1 MPRKSSQV
9 LTAKFVD
16 NARPPKDRDFAEHPD
31 AALPGMC
38 LRVYQSGTKSYILST
53 RVAGKLKRRKIG
65 DATGPHSIPL
75 AEARRLAGDAKDNAK
90 AGQPLARYE
99 APAPP
104 TGNVMAFGQIA
115 DEYIKREV
123 PRLARGHEAESMIRK
138 TLLPAWRR
146 IPVTDLRKR
155 HARELTDAIVGK
167 TPSAAY
173 RLHETYTRVLNWAL
187 EHYDDDELGIEVSPF
202 ANLKPPVTKTPRNR
216 ALTVS
221 EIRSLWRVWRE
232 TGYPFGPLQ
241 QLLLLTAQRRGEV
254 AAMQWSEVDAA
265 KQLWTIPAEKTK
277 SDRAHIVP
285 LSDQAVAILDA
296 LPRFVD
302 GDFVFSTTSG
312 QKAVAGFSK
321 AKALANYYTDKL
333 VAAGDIESVAPWR
346 VHDLRRTART
356 GIAELGVP
364 EIVSERIL
372 NHASRGLVAVY
383 NVFEYQTEKADALQR
398 WGNRVREIVTPPPE
412 NVVTIKR
419 SGQTAA

>member
-1 MPRKSSQV
+1 MPRKSTQV
-9 LTAKFVD
+9 LTVKFVE
-16 NARPPKDRDFAEHPD
+16 NARPPKNQNFKEHPD

-38 LRVYQSGTKSYILST
+38 LRVYQSGAKSYILST

-65 DATGPHSIPL
+65 DATGPHAIPL
-75 AEARRLAGDAKDNAK
+75 AEARRLAGDAKDKAK
-90 AGQPLARYE
+90 AGHPLARYE

-104 TGNVMAFGQIA
+104 TDNIMTFGQIA

-146 IPVTDLRKR
+146 VPVTELRKR

-187 EHYDDDELGIEVSPF
+187 SFYDDDDIGIEVSPF
-202 ANLKPPVTKTPRNR
+202 ANLGPPVKKTPRNR
-216 ALTVS
+216 ALTKS
-221 EIRSLWRVWRE
+221 EIRALWQVWDKS
-232 TGYPFGPLQ
+232 GYPFGPLQ

-254 AAMQWSEVDAA
+254 AGMRW
-265 KQLWTIPAEKTK
+265 AEIDIDQKVWRLSADQTK
-277 SDRAHIVP
+277 SDRDHIVP
-285 LSDQAVAILDA
+285 LSDQAVAILKS
-296 LPRFVD
+296 LPRFKK
-302 GDFVFSTTSG
+302 GDCVFTTTNG
-312 QKAVAGFSK
+312 KKAVAGFSK
-321 AKALANYYTDKL
+321 AKVLAERYMDEL

-356 GIAELGVP
+356 GMAELGVP

-372 NHASRGLVAVY
+372 NHAPRGLVAVY
-383 NVFEYQTEKADALQR
+383 NVFEYRAEKADALQR
-398 WGNRVREIVTPPPE
+398 WANRVQEIVMPPPA
-412 NVVTIKR
+412 NVVKLAEA
-419 SGQTAA
+419 S